1 MNQKVLKASG
11 TVQLSVHAVHML
23 FGLEQAPNLAVLALA
38 TELCPPDNNKFD
50 IEKLQFCFDY
60 ISHNA
65 DRIGLQKE
73 NNDVPQ
79 KGLWRGNEPH
89 VIAVITK
96 EK

>member
-1 MNQKVLKASG
+1 
-11 TVQLSVHAVHML
+11 ML